1 MIRRPTRS
9 TRTDTLVPYTT
20 LFRFGHVDA
29 AGLAGDRLDLLVE
42 VDGVSLQ
49 LGDVGIAVEG
59 VHAARGVPG
68 RPGGELAALQQH
80 DVAPAGL
87 GQMIE
92 HAAADN
98 AAADDC
104 DLDMR
109 FHWNDLSI
117 SA

>member
-87 GQMIE
+87 GPMIE
-92 HAAADN
+92 HAAADRS
-98 AAADDC
+98 AARRVGKAGV
-104 DLDMR
+104 R
-109 FHWNDLSI
+109 KGRSRG
-117 SA
+117 